1 MLPTHAPLVSVNPH
15 VVLRAIVAQEAR
27 DLDMALWNRAI
38 EAREEALQLGG
49 DVAGAAAEPSS
60 DKRQDSD

>member
-1 MLPTHAPLVSVNPH
+1 MGCEV
-15 VVLRAIVAQEAR
+15 IVFSSTESK
-27 DLDMALWNRAI
+27 
-38 EAREEALQLGG
+38 REEALQLGG

>member
-60 DKRQDSD
+60 DKSQDSD

>member
-1 MLPTHAPLVSVNPH
+1 MLPTHAPLVSANPH

-38 EAREEALQLGG
+38 EAREEALQLG